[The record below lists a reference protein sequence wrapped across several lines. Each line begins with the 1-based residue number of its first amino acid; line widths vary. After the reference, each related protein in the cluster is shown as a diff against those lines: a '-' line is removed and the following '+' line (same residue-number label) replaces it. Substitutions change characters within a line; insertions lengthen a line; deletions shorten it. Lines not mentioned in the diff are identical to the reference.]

1 MTHIDDSQLLALL
14 DGELSSGDVDRVRD
28 HLDECGDCRRR
39 YRQLEERSRLFSE
52 EAALLDDTSR
62 LPGWDEVVKRAGES
76 SPDGGAPVS
85 SPGRVAPFLK
95 AAVILLVV
103 TGVAAAIPGS
113 PVDEWIG
120 EAADRLTGWIS
131 GGSETVDARAPESSV
146 GDRSRSTPGVAVA
159 LESGRVTVALSEAAP
174 GTRVE
179 VSLIGGQEAEVEAE
193 GARYRTGPGRIEA
206 VGASGDRIRIRLP
219 EIASSARILVNG
231 EPAVLLVESGRLRL
245 LLEGRTE
252 SASSVSFH
260 VPGGSPGD

>member
-28 HLDECGDCRRR
+28 HLNECGECRRR
-39 YRQLEERSRLFSE
+39 YQQLEERSRFFSKE
-52 EAALLDDTSR
+52 TALLDDTPR
-62 LPGWDEVVKRAGES
+62 LPGWDEVVRGAGETS
-76 SPDGGAPVS
+76 SDARVPVG
-85 SPGRVAPFLK
+85 SPGRAAPFLK
-95 AAVILLVV
+95 AAVILLAV

-120 EAADRLTGWIS
+120 EAADRFTGWIS
-131 GGSETVDARAPESSV
+131 GEAETVGPRGPESSV
-146 GDRSRSTPGVAVA
+146 EDRARSTPGVAVA
-159 LESGRVTVALSEAAP
+159 LESGEVTVTLSEAAP

-179 VSLIGGQEAEVEAE
+179 VSLIGGQQAEVEAR
-193 GARYRTGPGRIEA
+193 GARYRTAPGRIEA

-231 EPAVLLVESGRLRL
+231 EPAVVLVESGRLRL
-245 LLEGRTE
+245 LLEGRTD
-252 SASSVSFH
+252 SASSVSFR